1 METAM
6 EQIKVI
12 LADDHTMVRQGLG
25 QALEEHNGIKVVG
38 EANNGEEAVR
48 RMIDSGADVLIC
60 DYAMPDGDGPAV
72 TARLLKER
80 PGSRVVIL
88 TMHDN
93 IHYVQKALDAGAQG
107 FVVKSD
113 GLGELITAIH
123 AVAEGRQY
131 VTPRLAEK
139 LAQHVRGP
147 KGRHVGLDKLS
158 QREFELLRFMGR
170 GMSLQEC
177 ASVMKISE
185 STASTYRA
193 RLMTKLE
200 LTSTAQI
207 IRFALE
213 NGVTA

>member
-1 METAM
+1 MDE
-6 EQIKVI
+6 IKVI
-12 LADDHTMVRQGLG
+12 LADDHVMVRQGLG

-38 EANNGEEAVR
+38 EASNGEEAIR
-48 RMIDSGADVLIC
+48 RMADTQADVLIC
-60 DYAMPDGDGPAV
+60 DYTMPDGDGPAV
-72 TARLLKER
+72 TTRLLKEH
-80 PGSRVVIL
+80 PGARVVIL

-113 GLGELITAIH
+113 GLTELITAVH
-123 AVAEGRQY
+123 AVAEGRTY
-131 VTPRLAEK
+131 VTPRLSEK

-177 ASVMKISE
+177 AQIMKISE

-200 LTSTAQI
+200 LASTAQI
-207 IRFALE
+207 IRYALE

>member
-1 METAM
+1 MNTNP
-6 EQIKVI
+6 IRVV
-12 LADDHTMVRQGLG
+12 LADDHVMVRQGLA
-25 QALEEHNGIKVVG
+25 QALEEHDGIQVVG
-38 EANNGEEAVR
+38 QASNGEEAVR
-48 RMIDSGADVLIC
+48 RVAETGASILIC
-60 DYAMPDGDGPAV
+60 DYTMPDGDGPAV
-72 TARLLKER
+72 TARLLKEV
-80 PGSRVVIL
+80 PAARVIIL

-93 IHYVQKALDAGAQG
+93 IHYVQKSLDAGAHAY
-107 FVVKSD
+107 VVKSD
-113 GLGELITAIH
+113 GLEDLIRAVH
-123 AVAEGRQY
+123 AVRDGRSY
-131 VTPRLAEK
+131 ITTRLAEK
-139 LAQHVRGP
+139 LSQHVRGP

-200 LTSTAQI
+200 LASTAQI
-207 IRFALE
+207 IRYALE

>member
-1 METAM
+1 M

-38 EANNGEEAVR
+38 EASDGNEAVR
-48 RMIDSGADVLIC
+48 RMVDTGADVLVC
-60 DYAMPDGDGPAV
+60 DYAMSGEGGDGPAV

-93 IHYVQKALDAGAQG
+93 IHYVQKALDAGAHG

-177 ASVMKISE
+177 AQVMKISE